1 MSTRCKIG
9 IMGEGG
15 KIRGVYCHHDGYPSH
30 VGALL
35 LRYYNQPDGINKL
48 ISLGSL
54 DSLGSRLDGKR
65 GNITQAF
72 HRDLGEVLVIDE
84 YGSEAEFNK
93 KDWEEEFVYLY
104 KDNDWY
110 VNGVLLTRKIIR
122 NNEIEEDHDT
132 ERI

>member
-54 DSLGSRLDGKR
+54 DSLGCRLDGKQ

-72 HRDLGEVLVIDE
+72 HRDLGEILVIDE

-93 KDWEEEFVYLY
+93 KDREEEFVKFPLFNYL
-104 KDNDWY
+104 
-110 VNGVLLTRKIIR
+110 VFLLTER
-122 NNEIEEDHDT
+122 NHILKLFFYPY
-132 ERI
+132 